1 MARKRSD
8 KNKIKKH
15 ILMNDSTVLPD
26 AQDHKG
32 ELHSSSYK
40 QNNLANNAKNAEKEI
55 LHID

>member
-1 MARKRSD
+1 
-8 KNKIKKH
+8 
-15 ILMNDSTVLPD
+15 MNDFIVLPD